1 MSTRLLFFTL
11 IALYF
16 FNASLHHIDT
26 WHLIDGANL
35 AIHEGGHALFAPFG
49 EFISILGGSFLQVLA
64 PCIFAYYFLRRQE
77 FFSGSIMMFWLGESI
92 INVSVYMGDAIDMN
106 LPLVGG
112 ENVIHDWNYLLSTL
126 GVLSYTEILS
136 RLTMSFGF
144 LILIATSITFIYFE
158 NKRIIRDELKHE
170 NL

>member
-1 MSTRLLFFTL
+1 MNARLLFFTC

-35 AIHEGGHALFAPFG
+35 AIHEGGHILFSPFG
-49 EFISILGGSFLQVLA
+49 QFIYILGGSFLQVLA
-64 PCIFAYYFLRRQE
+64 PCIFAYYFFTRQD
-77 FFSGSIMMFWLGESI
+77 FFSGSVMMLWLGESI

-112 ENVIHDWNYLLSTL
+112 ENVIHDWNYLLTSL
-126 GVLSYTEILS
+126 GLLSYTETLS
-136 RLTMSFGF
+136 KITMSVGF
-144 LILIATSITFIYFE
+144 LILIATSTIFIYFE
-158 NKRIIRDELKHE
+158 NKQMVRDEQRHI